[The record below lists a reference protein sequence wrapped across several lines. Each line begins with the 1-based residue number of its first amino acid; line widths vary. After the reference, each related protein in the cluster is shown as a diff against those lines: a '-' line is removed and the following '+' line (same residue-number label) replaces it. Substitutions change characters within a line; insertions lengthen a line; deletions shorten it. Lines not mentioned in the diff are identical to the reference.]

1 LATLWPA
8 CFSLQRPRAIEDGF
22 EVRSRFSCFGRHPT
36 RCWEERSGARVQ
48 QLSPWTV
55 GALANHIWA
64 VAGEDERADVSATFI
79 QPSVSYITKTKTTFG
94 ISSESTYDWENEVWS
109 VPVNFTVAQ
118 LFKIGQQIMQSPS
131 ARAIGWSLLIKA
143 QKDGVFG

>member
-1 LATLWPA
+1 
-8 CFSLQRPRAIEDGF
+8 
-22 EVRSRFSCFGRHPT
+22 
-36 RCWEERSGARVQ
+36 
-48 QLSPWTV
+48 
-55 GALANHIWA
+55 

-131 ARAIGWSLLIKA
+131 ACAIGWSLLIKA